1 MTSPAPPATATP
13 QGERSLSL
21 ALCIALVMGNMIGSG
36 VFLLP
41 AALAP
46 YGWNAVAGWALTIA
60 GAIALAY
67 TLAQLT
73 VARPEADGPTGFVEI
88 AFGKVPSFLIGWSY
102 WVSIWTANVTLAVA
116 AVSYLSAFA
125 PEIGRTPYLPAL
137 LAITLVWAVTLIN
150 LGGARSAGLFQL
162 GTTILKLVPL
172 AVVLV
177 IMGVLLATR
186 GSAAVAPF
194 PAEGFQAHAV
204 TASAAFT
211 LWALLGFESASVVAA
226 KVENPQRNIPRATL
240 IGTLLTGI
248 IYLVICS
255 GVALMLPA
263 DVVAGS
269 DAPFQIF
276 VARYWAAG
284 PALLI
289 ALFAAISTMG
299 TLNGWVLLQGEQ
311 PLAMAR
317 RGLLPAWFGKTRAN
331 GTPTRALLVSSVLAS
346 IFVLINSSRSMS
358 DLFAYM
364 ALLSTSATLWLYL
377 ACAAA
382 ALKLRVAIPIAALGG
397 VYALWTLYGAGIWVS
412 GLSLLLMAAGLPLY
426 GWARRSAAAQQ
437 PAE

>member
-1 MTSPAPPATATP
+1 MTSPAPPVAATP

-21 ALCIALVMGNMIGSG
+21 AMCIALVMGNMIGSG

-41 AALAP
+41 ATLAP
-46 YGWNAVAGWALTIA
+46 FGWNAVAGWVLTIA

-73 VARPEADGPTGFVEI
+73 IARPDADGPAGFVDI

-125 PEIGRTPYLPAL
+125 PEIGRTPHLPAL
-137 LAITLVWAVTLIN
+137 LAVALVWAVTLVN
-150 LGGARSAGLFQL
+150 LGGARSAGQFQL
-162 GTTILKLVPL
+162 LTTILKLVPL
-172 AVVLV
+172 AVVLA
-177 IMGVLLATR
+177 IMAMLLATR
-186 GSAAVAPF
+186 GGAALAPF
-194 PAEGFQAHAV
+194 PAEGFKAGAV
-204 TASAAFT
+204 TASAALT

-226 KVENPQRNIPRATL
+226 KVENPTRNIPRATL

-255 GVALMLPA
+255 GIALMLPA
-263 DVVAGS
+263 ETVAHA
-269 DAPFQIF
+269 DAPFQVF
-276 VARYWAAG
+276 VARYWAVG
-284 PALLI
+284 PALTI
-289 ALFAAISTMG
+289 ALFAAISTIG
-299 TLNGWVLLQGEQ
+299 TLNGWVLLQGEM

-331 GTPTRALLVSSVLAS
+331 GTPTRALLVSSTLAS
-346 IFVLINSSRSMS
+346 LFVLVNSSRSMG

-382 ALKLRVAIPIAALGG
+382 ALRLRVAIPVAAIGA
-397 VYALWTLYGAGIWVS
+397 VYALWTLWGAGIDVS
-412 GLSLLLMAAGLPLY
+412 GLSILLMIAGLPLY
-426 GWARRSAAAQQ
+426 WWARRSAAAQQ